1 MYRIIS
7 ASKDTYITNRII
19 NNKFRATDAN
29 VGQAGTLDL
38 YKLYAESISGSD
50 TTPTELSR
58 ILIKFD
64 IGEVTKMQNSG
75 EIDIADSSFKARVI
89 LHDVYGGQTTP
100 NNFDVI
106 LFPLAKNFDEGSG
119 YDIASFTDLDSTNYV
134 TASVASGIATAW
146 EVPGANKSGSLG
158 DADIDVIVSG
168 TIPGQGSA
176 ISLSPHQRFVTGEED
191 LDIDVTSIVSASV
204 KGHISDKGF
213 LIALS
218 GAYEKDSRSY
228 FVKRFASRNSAS
240 TAIRPK
246 LVIQFDDSLQDNHE
260 DFIFGVSGSLYL
272 NNYHQGQLANIVS
285 GLSSTELV
293 GDDVMK
299 LKLVTGSYKKI
310 VDVSQAFR
318 GTNAN
323 RLTGIYTASFA
334 INQFETGDV
343 NGDNLRQ
350 HIDASGSITFD
361 EIWSSAD
368 ETITYLSS
376 SITVRPPDRSALY
389 FNERRIL
396 ATVLNLKDRYRQDEK
411 VKIRVFAE
419 NANRDV
425 VFVKSPL
432 EKKSEI
438 FHEMYYRVKDF
449 QDGRVIVPFDYT
461 TNSTKLS
468 SDSQGMYFDFFMDSL
483 PRGRTYVFEF
493 LIRLN
498 NIDTVIADAASKF
511 IVE

>member
-38 YKLYAESISGSD
+38 FKLYAESISGSD
-50 TTPTELSR
+50 TTPTEISR
-58 ILIKFD
+58 LLIKFD
-64 IGEVTKMQNSG
+64 IGEVTKMQNDG
-75 EIDIADSSFKARVI
+75 DIDIADPSFKARII

-100 NNFDVI
+100 ANFDVI
-106 LFPLAKNFDEGSG
+106 LFPLAKDFDEGAG
-119 YDIASFTDLDSTNYV
+119 YDIANFSDLDSTNYI
-134 TASVASGIATAW
+134 TASVTAGVATLW
-146 EVPGANKSGSLG
+146 DLEGANKSGSLG
-158 DADIDVIVSG
+158 DANIDVIVSG
-168 TIPGQGSA
+168 TIPGQDSA
-176 ISLSPHQRFVTGEED
+176 ISLSPTQKFITGVED

-204 KGHISDKGF
+204 KGHIEDKGF

-218 GAYEKDSRSY
+218 GAYEKDTRTY
-228 FVKRFASRNSAS
+228 FTKRFASRNSAS
-240 TAIRPK
+240 TSIRPK

-260 DFIFGVSGSLYL
+260 DFIFGVTGSLYL
-272 NNYHQGQLANIVS
+272 NNYHQGQLANIVT
-285 GLSSTELV
+285 GLASSELT
-293 GDDVMK
+293 GDNVMK
-299 LKLVTGSYKKI
+299 LKLVSGSYRKL
-310 VDVSQAFR
+310 VDVSQAYR
-318 GTNAN
+318 GTNSN
-323 RLTGIYTASFA
+323 RLTGIYSASFA
-334 INQFETGDV
+334 INQFDTSDV
-343 NGDNLRQ
+343 NGDNLKQ
-350 HIDASGSITFD
+350 HVDASGSLVFD
-361 EIWSSAD
+361 EIWTNTD

-376 SITVRPPDRSALY
+376 SLTISAPNRSALY

-396 ATVLNLKDRYRQDEK
+396 ATVLNLKDRYRQNEK

-449 QDGRVIVPFDYT
+449 QNGRIIVPFDYS

-498 NIDTVIADAASKF
+498 NIDTVITDAASKF

>member
-38 YKLYAESISGSD
+38 FKLYAESISGSD
-50 TTPTELSR
+50 TTPTEVSKL
-58 ILIKFD
+58 LIKFD
-64 IGEVTKMQNSG
+64 IGEVIKMHNNG
-75 EIDIADSSFKARVI
+75 EIDVSDSSFKARVI

-100 NNFDVI
+100 NNFDAI
-106 LFPLAKNFDEGSG
+106 LFPLAKGFDEGSG
-119 YDIASFTDLDSTNYV
+119 YDIANFTDLDSTNYI
-134 TASVASGIATAW
+134 TASVTAGVATAW
-146 EVPGANKSGSLG
+146 SLPGANKSGSLG
-158 DADIDVIVSG
+158 ESNIDVIVSG
-168 TIPGQGSA
+168 TINGQDSSV
-176 ISLSPHQRFVTGEED
+176 SLSPTQKFITGEENLD
-191 LDIDVTSIVSASV
+191 LDVTTFVSASAM
-204 KGHISDKGF
+204 GLITNNGF

-218 GAYEKDSRSY
+218 GAYEKDTKSY

-260 DFIFGVSGSLYL
+260 DFIFGITGSLYL
-272 NNYHQGQLANIVS
+272 NNYHQGQLANIVT
-285 GLSSTELV
+285 GLASSELT
-293 GDDVMK
+293 GDNVMK
-299 LKLVTGSYKKI
+299 LKLVSGSYRKL
-310 VDVSQAFR
+310 VNVSQAYR
-318 GTNAN
+318 GANSN
-323 RLTGIYTASFA
+323 RLTGIYSASFA
-334 INQFETGDV
+334 INQFDTSNV
-343 NGDNLRQ
+343 NGDNLKQ

-361 EIWSSAD
+361 EIWTSSD

-376 SITVRPPDRSALY
+376 SVIIKPPNRSALY

-425 VFVKSPL
+425 VLVKTPL

-449 QDGRVIVPFDYT
+449 QDGRVVVPFDYT